1 MSQIVL
7 KAKNLSVTT
16 TLVKGAIE
24 NELKLI
30 KNSLAQLESDIKD
43 FEKKYKLTS
52 KQFYAN
58 YQKGKTSD
66 DLDFIDWA
74 GKYQL
79 FLDLKEQYDQ
89 LKELKVCQ

>member
-7 KAKNLSVTT
+7 KAKKSLNTT
-16 TLVKGAIE
+16 NLVKGAIE

-30 KNSLAQLESDIKD
+30 KNSLAQLESEIKD

-89 LKELKVCQ
+89 LKELQICQ